1 MFVAAGCG
9 CRDPVRAPLKHEWA
23 TWLFW
28 QKNLFC
34 FAERVNKNGI
44 KLHYSMKICSILTFS
59 LKCNTWQLWLRLEFV
74 LYNRVNSKTKSV
86 LFSVINTQNVQK
98 HTKNLNIS
106 FVVTLAGQNCGP
118 LELSRNSV
126 YFEARSK
133 SVHGNRINM
142 VKNKATFLKCP
153 LSLFKFK
160 KCSTQP
166 SLSLLSLLL
175 VLVC

>member
-1 MFVAAGCG
+1 MHAYIIYTFFFFRLSSFFFLKPFNISHELVCLFVFAAAACG

-86 LFSVINTQNVQK
+86 LFSVIDTQNVQK

-106 FVVTLAGQNCGP
+106 FVVTCNIGRAKLWTF
-118 LELSRNSV
+118 RIV
-126 YFEARSK
+126 SK
-133 SVHGNRINM
+133 FCVFWSKKQVCPRKPDQHG
-142 VKNKATFLKCP
+142 
-153 LSLFKFK
+153 
-160 KCSTQP
+160 
-166 SLSLLSLLL
+166 
-175 VLVC
+175 